1 MESRTLK
8 QEYDVIRHHWDGR
21 AATFDRVWS
30 QGLLSDEQ
38 HAAWLRTLAEIAGTT
53 RKRILDVG
61 CGTGFLSLLLAEL
74 GHDVTGVDLAP
85 RMLDVAREKARSS
98 GLHVTFRV
106 ENAASLS
113 DADATYDLVI
123 CRHVIWILPDPARG
137 AAEWIRVLRAGGRLA
152 LIEGKWWDA
161 GGAAKPSTLRSRV
174 RSVLDGGLALAART
188 LGIKPS
194 NLYARNYQRL
204 QSQLPFSGGADPVR
218 LLALLRAQ
226 GLRDVTMQPLTER
239 ALWGKDPNSL
249 RYAALGTR

>member
-1 MESRTLK
+1 MESRTLE

-21 AATFDRVWS
+21 AGTFDREWS
-30 QGLLSDEQ
+30 QGLLSEEQ
-38 HAAWLRTLAEIAGTT
+38 HDAWLRTLARIAGTG

-74 GHDVTGVDLAP
+74 GHDVTGIDLAP
-85 RMLDVAREKARSS
+85 RMLEVAREKARRS
-98 GLHVTFRV
+98 GLSITFRV

-113 DADATYDLVI
+113 DADASYDLVI

-137 AAEWIRVLRAGGRLA
+137 AAEWIRVLRPGGRLA

-161 GGAAKPSTLRSRV
+161 GGKAPPKTLRSRV
-174 RSVLDGGLALAART
+174 RTMLDDGFAAAARA
-188 LGIKPS
+188 LRVKPR

-204 QSQLPFSGGADPVR
+204 QLRLPFSGGADPER

-226 GLRDVTMQPLTER
+226 GLRDVTMEPLTER
-239 ALWGKDPNSL
+239 ALWGKDPDGL